1 MNVRKFIAA
10 TARDALHKVKEM
22 LGPDAIILSN
32 RAIPGGV
39 EIMAVAAGE
48 MDAIV
53 TSPRAAAAPASVPA
67 VQEDYTV
74 RLSSEAVPSN
84 RVANPIPPLTSRPAP
99 QFEPANIAVPRAAE
113 VVPAE
118 VMAEIRALRRI
129 VEQHLAGAAWGETA
143 RREPVKTEILRQM
156 LDAGFSP
163 RLAHELLAELPL
175 VR

>member
-53 TSPRAAAAPASVPA
+53 TPPRPAPA
-67 VQEDYTV
+67 VQDDYTV
-74 RLSSEAVPSN
+74 RLFRQCRKTIPSVC
-84 RVANPIPPLTSRPAP
+84 RVKLYRPT
-99 QFEPANIAVPRAAE
+99 
-113 VVPAE
+113 
-118 VMAEIRALRRI
+118 ALRI
-129 VEQHLAGAAWGETA
+129 QY
-143 RREPVKTEILRQM
+143 RR
-156 LDAGFSP
+156 
-163 RLAHELLAELPL
+163 
-175 VR
+175 

>member
-53 TSPRAAAAPASVPA
+53 TSPRSAPTPA
-67 VQEDYTV
+67 PQEDYTV
-74 RLSSEAVPSN
+74 RLSNEAAAPS
-84 RVANPIPPLTSRPAP
+84 RSVRDVPPLTPRPAP
-99 QFEPANIAVPRAAE
+99 QFEPAHIAAPRAAE
-113 VVPAE
+113 IVPAE

-129 VEQHLAGAAWGETA
+129 VEQHHAGAAWGETA
-143 RREPVKTEILRQM
+143 RANR
-156 LDAGFSP
+156 
-163 RLAHELLAELPL
+163 
-175 VR
+175 